1 MYKKVL
7 LDTKNKKDEQRMSE
21 LTKAGSNISNDIDN
35 AINTKTAKQSCFS
48 KSDNIK
54 LIKAVKEKFSI
65 THMKPKNEY
74 NK

>member
-1 MYKKVL
+1 MYKKAL

-21 LTKAGSNISNDIDN
+21 LTKAGNISNDIDT